1 MERFAD
7 ELDLAQYQTD
17 LLTMTA
23 IAAVRQ
29 QVAAG
34 NGRDH
39 CIDCGEPI
47 PSARLQQVPGATRCT
62 HCQEHHE
69 IQTSR
74 RRGH

>member
-17 LLTMTA
+17 LLTTTA
-23 IAAVRQ
+23 IAAVREQ
-29 QVAAG
+29 MAVA

-47 PSARLQQVPGATRCT
+47 PLARLQQVPGAIRCT
-62 HCQEHHE
+62 HCQAHQEM
-69 IQTSR
+69 QRSR